1 MSGILRLRQ
10 TLIKLLTEAASE
22 ARQQGKLPAVAL
34 PEVLLEHP
42 RYAEHG
48 DYASS
53 LALKL
58 ARATGLVPLAIAKD
72 IVALITP
79 PPEISQIAVAPP
91 GFINFILKDG
101 WLAGQVEEIL
111 AAGDGYG
118 SIDMGRGSWVQV
130 EFVSVNPT
138 GPLHVGH
145 GRGGVLGSTLANVLA
160 SAGYKVETEYYLND
174 AGSQIDAFQR
184 TLYARYQQGLGTDA
198 EMPADGYRGSYMV
211 DLAGEIIAEE
221 KDSFLKLPEA
231 EAVPALGRVGLAKMV
246 TQIRADLEQLG
257 VKFDVWFSEQSLYD
271 KGQYDKA
278 MALLRQGGYISQ
290 REGAVWFSSTA
301 LGEDKDN
308 VVVRGDGSPTYFA
321 SDIAYHYNKFV
332 ERKFDTVINIW
343 GADHQGHVPRMKAVI
358 AALGINPERL
368 KVIISQLVTLRRGD
382 ELIRVSKRS
391 GDIITL
397 SEVIDEVGRDAGRFF
412 FLARSADSQ
421 MDFDLELAKKQ
432 SEDNPVYY
440 VQYAHARIASILRL
454 AGERGID
461 FSGGDVSL
469 LTTGP
474 ELSLIRKALLL
485 PEIVEVVATTLEP
498 HHLAYYAQDLATV
511 FHSFY
516 KQCRVVSED
525 EALSQARLKLVKA
538 AQIVL
543 ARTLHLM
550 GMTAPEKM

>member
-1 MSGILRLRQ
+1 MSGILKLRQ

-58 ARATGLVPLAIAKD
+58 ARATGLAPLAIAKN
-72 IVALITP
+72 IVGLITP

-91 GFINFILKDG
+91 GFINFILKDN
-101 WLAGQVEEIL
+101 WLASQVEEIL
-111 AAGDGYG
+111 AAGGAYG

-145 GRGGVLGSTLANVLA
+145 GRGGVLGSTLANVLT

-198 EMPADGYRGSYMV
+198 EVPADGYLGSYMI
-211 DLAGEIIAEE
+211 DLASEIIAEE
-221 KDSFLKLPEA
+221 KDRFLKLPEA

-246 TQIRADLEQLG
+246 TQIKAALEQLG
-257 VKFDVWFSEQSLYD
+257 VKFDVWFSEQSLYE

-290 REGAVWFSSTA
+290 REGAVWFGSTA

-358 AALGINPERL
+358 AALGIDPERL

-397 SEVIDEVGRDAGRFF
+397 SEVIDEVGRDACRFF

-454 AGERGID
+454 AEERGID
-461 FSGGDVSL
+461 FSNGDVLL
-469 LTTGP
+469 LTTEP

-516 KQCRVVSED
+516 KQCRVVSDD

>member
-1 MSGILRLRQ
+1 MSGILKLRQ
-10 TLIKLLTEAASE
+10 TLIKLLTEAASK
-22 ARQQGKLPAVAL
+22 ARQQGRLPAVAL

-48 DYASS
+48 DYATS

-58 ARATGLVPLAIAKD
+58 ARATGLAPLAIAKN
-72 IVALITP
+72 IVGLITP

-91 GFINFILKDG
+91 GFINFILKDN
-101 WLAGQVEEIL
+101 WLAGQVDEIL
-111 AAGDGYG
+111 VSGDGYG

-198 EMPADGYRGSYMV
+198 EMPADGYLGSYMV
-211 DLAGEIIAEE
+211 DLAKEIIAEE
-221 KDSFLKLPEA
+221 KDRFLKLPEA

-246 TQIRADLEQLG
+246 TQIKAALEQLG

-278 MALLRQGGYISQ
+278 MALLRQGDYISQ
-290 REGAVWFSSTA
+290 REGAVWFGSTA
-301 LGEDKDN
+301 LGEDKDS

-454 AGERGID
+454 AEERGID

-469 LTTGP
+469 LTTEP

-498 HHLAYYAQDLATV
+498 HHLAYYAQDLAAV

-525 EALSQARLKLVKA
+525 KALSQARLKLVKT

>member
-1 MSGILRLRQ
+1 
-10 TLIKLLTEAASE
+10 
-22 ARQQGKLPAVAL
+22 
-34 PEVLLEHP
+34 
-42 RYAEHG
+42 
-48 DYASS
+48 
-53 LALKL
+53 
-58 ARATGLVPLAIAKD
+58 
-72 IVALITP
+72 
-79 PPEISQIAVAPP
+79 
-91 GFINFILKDG
+91 
-101 WLAGQVEEIL
+101 
-111 AAGDGYG
+111 
-118 SIDMGRGSWVQV
+118 
-130 EFVSVNPT
+130 
-138 GPLHVGH
+138 
-145 GRGGVLGSTLANVLA
+145 
-160 SAGYKVETEYYLND
+160 
-174 AGSQIDAFQR
+174 
-184 TLYARYQQGLGTDA
+184 
-198 EMPADGYRGSYMV
+198 
-211 DLAGEIIAEE
+211 
-221 KDSFLKLPEA
+221 
-231 EAVPALGRVGLAKMV
+231 
-246 TQIRADLEQLG
+246 
-257 VKFDVWFSEQSLYD
+257 
-271 KGQYDKA
+271 
-278 MALLRQGGYISQ
+278 
-290 REGAVWFSSTA
+290 
-301 LGEDKDN
+301 
-308 VVVRGDGSPTYFA
+308 
-321 SDIAYHYNKFV
+321 
-332 ERKFDTVINIW
+332 
-343 GADHQGHVPRMKAVI
+343 MKAVI

-368 KVIISQLVTLRRGD
+368 KIIISQLVTLRRGD

-454 AGERGID
+454 AEQRGID

-469 LTTGP
+469 LTTEP